1 MACGAN
7 YVHGW
12 RWPREY
18 SLLTLSLVFI
28 TYILTLHIASITDF
42 SGNFWMTRCSH
53 VSKLNAPFFPE
64 VLQEK
69 NTPHSYPPYGRY
81 MAEYWMMNDAGDR
94 PEHSDN
100 NAPYLI
106 PPTQV
111 CPHASNAIELES
123 SKVGGNIIIVQY
135 RESLAD
141 HLSMS

>member
-81 MAEYWMMNDAGDR
+81 MAEYWMMNDAGKR

-100 NAPYLI
+100 NAPDLI
-106 PPTQV
+106 PPSQV
-111 CPHASNAIELES
+111 CPHFAWG
-123 SKVGGNIIIVQY
+123 KV
-135 RESLAD
+135 AD
-141 HLSMS
+141 K